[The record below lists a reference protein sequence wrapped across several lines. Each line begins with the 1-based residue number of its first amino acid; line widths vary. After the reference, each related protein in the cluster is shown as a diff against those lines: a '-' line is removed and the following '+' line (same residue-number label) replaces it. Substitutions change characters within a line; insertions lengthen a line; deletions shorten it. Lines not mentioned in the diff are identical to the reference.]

1 MTLAYI
7 AGLTLGIEDTV
18 TLGTYNTLEE
28 VKSVGGLGV
37 TNDLVEV
44 TNFDSNKIKEYIA
57 ALSDGAEVSIEC
69 NHILDPAGNVVQ
81 QQLIQHVLAKETI
94 NVRFSFTD
102 GTTTEDIDV
111 QVVSLSYNITPA
123 VDDAVTLAFSVKLT
137 G

>member
-7 AGLTLGIEDTV
+7 AGLTLGIEDTG
-18 TLGTYNTLEE
+18 TPGTYNTLEE
-28 VKSVGGLGV
+28 TKSVGGLGV

-44 TNFDSNKIKEYIA
+44 TNFDSNKVKEYIA

-69 NHILDPAGNVVQ
+69 NHILDPAGNAVQ

-102 GTTTEDIDV
+102 GTNTEDIDV
-111 QVVSLSYNITPA
+111 QVVSLSYTITPA
-123 VDDAVTLAFSVKLT
+123 VDDATTLAFSVKLT